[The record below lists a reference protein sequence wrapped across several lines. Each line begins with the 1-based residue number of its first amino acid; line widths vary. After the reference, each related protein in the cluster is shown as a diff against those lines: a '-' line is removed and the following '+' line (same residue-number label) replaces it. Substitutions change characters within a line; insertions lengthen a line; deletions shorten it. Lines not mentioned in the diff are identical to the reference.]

1 MRLIERTNSVLSS
14 MCSEAYLWRRKIPN
28 RSGNLTGKCMGLA
41 KLAKV
46 AESRCLSTR
55 NIDKYA
61 IRIGELV
68 LAVAA

>member
-14 MCSEAYLWRRKIPN
+14 MRLEAYLRRGRITKY
-28 RSGNLTGKCMGLA
+28 SGNLTGKCMGLA

>member
-1 MRLIERTNSVLSS
+1 
-14 MCSEAYLWRRKIPN
+14 
-28 RSGNLTGKCMGLA
+28 MGLA